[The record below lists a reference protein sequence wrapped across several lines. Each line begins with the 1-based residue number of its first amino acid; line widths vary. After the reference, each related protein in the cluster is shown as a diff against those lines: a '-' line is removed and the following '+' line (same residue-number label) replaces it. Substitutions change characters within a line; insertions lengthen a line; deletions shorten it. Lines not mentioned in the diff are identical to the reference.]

1 MKKLLKWGVII
12 IASMVVIIIAAI
24 LIIPRVVDV
33 QKYKPELEKKIA
45 EASGRP
51 FSVSDDLRLSLFPW
65 AGVSFSDLHL
75 GNVKGFEEKD
85 FVKVKSFEAR
95 IKLLPLLS
103 KDIQVK
109 KFILNEPRIVLVKNK
124 NGRVNWE
131 LPQKTPEP
139 KKDEK
144 VPVGKISGTGLPISA
159 LTVEDFSIKNGMV
172 LWIDHASGT
181 RKQVSDINLTLREVS
196 LDRPVQ
202 LKLSAV
208 IDTQPVSI
216 QGSIGPVGKGLK
228 EGSVFMDLSLT
239 ALNELTL
246 RLKGALENPA
256 VTPGVDLDLKVAEFS
271 PRKVAAALDR
281 TFLIQTADPHALNL
295 MTFDAHIKANSKQ
308 VSVSNGIL
316 GLDESKLI
324 FSMKAS
330 DFSRPAVNFDLNLN
344 QINLDR
350 YLPPTSGKKSSAE
363 QQDQETKSQK
373 KEKSIESTPGPT
385 KKADYTPLRRLILDG
400 QLKIDKLIANKAKI
414 QDVIL
419 KIHAKNGIFNLDPL
433 RLNMYQG
440 NVSGKATFNV
450 TQDVPES
457 NISLSVNNVEAG
469 PLLSDVLEKD
479 ILEGVMQAN
488 VTLAMSGTDPV
499 LLRKTLNGNGELL
512 FNNGA
517 IKGIDLAGMVRNVQA
532 AFGLAEKSD
541 QKSKTDFSEL
551 KAPFTITRGVMNTSQ
566 TSFKSPLLRIIA
578 NGNADLVKETLDFRV
593 EPKIVGTI
601 KGQGDEKQR
610 SGIMVPVLVT
620 GNFSSPKFRPDFKG
634 VAEQQLQ
641 EKVLKS
647 EKVKKILEKEEL
659 KQLQETTKGL
669 LKGVIGK

>member
-1 MKKLLKWGVII
+1 MNKVLKWGFII
-12 IASMVVIIIAAI
+12 IASLVVIIIAAI

-33 QKYKPELEKKIA
+33 QKYKPILEKKIA
-45 EASGRP
+45 EASGRR

-75 GNVKGFEEKD
+75 GNVKGFKEKD
-85 FVKVKSFEAR
+85 FVEVKSFEVR

-124 NGRVNWE
+124 DGRVNWE
-131 LPQKTPEP
+131 LPQKTTEP

-144 VPVGKISGTGLPISA
+144 VPVGKISPTGLPISD

-172 LWIDHASGT
+172 LWIDHAAET
-181 RKQVSDINLTLREVS
+181 RKQISDINLTLQEVS

-202 LKLSAV
+202 LKFSAV
-208 IDTQPVSI
+208 LDSQPLSI
-216 QGSIGPVGKGLK
+216 QGSFGPVSKGLQ
-228 EGSVFMDLSLT
+228 EGSVSMDLSLT
-239 ALNELTL
+239 ALNELTM
-246 RLKGALENPA
+246 RLKGVLENMA
-256 VTPGVDLDLKVAEFS
+256 VTPGVELDLEVAEFS
-271 PRKVAAALDR
+271 PRKMVAALGQ
-281 TFLIQTADPHALNL
+281 TFSIQTVDPNALNR
-295 MTFDAHIKANSKQ
+295 MTLNAHIKANSKK
-308 VSVSNGIL
+308 VSVSKGIL
-316 GLDESKLI
+316 GLDQSKLN
-324 FSMKAS
+324 FSMKVS

-350 YLPPTSGKKSSAE
+350 YLPPKSGKKSSVE

-373 KEKSIESTPGPT
+373 SEKSKEFAPGPT

-400 QLKIDKLIANKAKI
+400 QLKIDKFIANKAKI

-433 RLNMYQG
+433 KLNMYQG

-457 NISLSVNNVEAG
+457 NISLIVTKVESG
-469 PLLSDVLEKD
+469 PLLRDVLEKD

-488 VTLAMSGTDPV
+488 VTLAMAGTDPA
-499 LLRKTLNGNGELL
+499 LIRKTLNGNGELL
-512 FNNGA
+512 FKDGA

-532 AFGLAEKSD
+532 VFGLAEKSD
-541 QKSKTDFSEL
+541 QKPKTDFAEL
-551 KAPFTITRGVMNTSQ
+551 KAPFTITRGVINTPQ
-566 TSFKSPLLRIIA
+566 TSLKSPLLRVIA

-593 EPKIVGTI
+593 EPKVVSTI

-620 GNFSSPKFRPDFKG
+620 GNFSSPKFRPDFKS
-634 VAEQQLQ
+634 VAKKQLQ
-641 EKVLKS
+641 EKVLESK
-647 EKVKKILEKEEL
+647 KVKKLLEKEEL

-669 LKGVIGK
+669 LKGVLGK

>member
-1 MKKLLKWGVII
+1 MNKALKWGVII
-12 IASMVVIIIAAI
+12 IVSVVVIIIAAI

-51 FSVSDDLRLSLFPW
+51 FSVGDDLRFSLFPW

-109 KFILNEPRIVLVKNK
+109 KFILNEPRMVLIKNK
-124 NGRVNWE
+124 DGRVNWK
-131 LPQKTPEP
+131 LPEKTPKP
-139 KKDEK
+139 KKGEK
-144 VPVGKISGTGLPISA
+144 VPVGEISGTGLPISD
-159 LTVEDFSIKNGMV
+159 LWVGDFSIKNGMV
-172 LWIDHASGT
+172 LWLDHSAGT
-181 RKQVSDINLTLREVS
+181 RKQVSDINLTLQEVS

-202 LKLSAV
+202 LKFSAV
-208 IDTQPVSI
+208 LDKQPLLM
-216 QGSIGPVGKGLK
+216 QGSIGPLRKGLK
-228 EGSVFMDLSLT
+228 EGTVSMDLSLK
-239 ALNELTL
+239 ALNELVI
-246 RLKGALENPA
+246 RLKGALENLA
-256 VTPGVDLDLKVAEFS
+256 VNPGVELELEVAEFS
-271 PRKVAAALDR
+271 PRKMMAALGQ
-281 TFLIQTADPHALNL
+281 TFFMATADPKVLNR
-295 MTFDAHIKANSKQ
+295 MTLNAHVQANSKQ

-316 GLDESKLI
+316 GLDESRLN

-330 DFSRPAVNFDLNLN
+330 DFSKPAVKFDLNLN

-350 YLPPTSGKKSSAE
+350 YLPPKSGKKLSAE
-363 QQDQETKSQK
+363 QPVQKSKSQK
-373 KEKSIESTPGPT
+373 KESVAGPT
-385 KKADYTPLRRLILDG
+385 KETDYTPLRRLILDG
-400 QLKIDKLIANKAKI
+400 QLKIDRLVANKAKI

-419 KIHAKNGIFNLDPL
+419 KIHAKNGIFNLYPL
-433 RLNMYQG
+433 RFNMYQG
-440 NVSGKATFNV
+440 NVSGKAMLNV
-450 TQDVPES
+450 TKDVPES
-457 NISLSVNNVEAG
+457 NINLTVTKVESG
-469 PLLSDVLEKD
+469 PLLSDVFEKD

-488 VTLAMSGTDPV
+488 VTLGMAGDDPE
-499 LLRKTLNGNGELL
+499 LLKKTLNGNGELL

-541 QKSKTDFSEL
+541 QKPKTDFAEL
-551 KAPFTITRGVMNTSQ
+551 KAPFTITRGVINTPQ
-566 TSFKSPLLRIIA
+566 TILKSPLLRVMA
-578 NGNADLVKETLDFRV
+578 NGNADLVKETLNFRL
-593 EPKIVGTI
+593 EPKVVGSI

-620 GNFSSPKFRPDFKG
+620 GNFSSPKFRPDFKS
-634 VAEQQLQ
+634 VAKQQIQ

-647 EKVKKILEKEEL
+647 KKVKKLLDKEEL
-659 KQLQETTKGL
+659 NQLQEATEGL
-669 LKGVIGK
+669 LKGVFGR

>member
-1 MKKLLKWGVII
+1 MNKALKWGFII
-12 IASMVVIIIAAI
+12 IASLVVIIIAAI

-51 FSVSDDLRLSLFPW
+51 FSVSDDLRFSLFPW
-65 AGVSFSDLHL
+65 AGISFSDLHL

-85 FVKVKSFEAR
+85 FVKVKSFEVR

-131 LPQKTPEP
+131 LPKKTTEP

-144 VPVGKISGTGLPISA
+144 VPVGKISETGLPISA

-172 LWIDHASGT
+172 LWIDHAAGT
-181 RKQVSDINLTLREVS
+181 RKQVSDINLTLQEVS
-196 LDRPVQ
+196 LNRPVQ
-202 LKLSAV
+202 LKFSAV
-208 IDTQPVSI
+208 LDTQPFSI
-216 QGSIGPVGKGLK
+216 QGSFGPVSEGFQ
-228 EGSVFMDLSLT
+228 EGSVSMDLSLT
-239 ALNELTL
+239 ALNELTI
-246 RLKGALENPA
+246 RLKGALENLA
-256 VTPGVDLDLKVAEFS
+256 VSPGVELDLEVAEFS
-271 PRKVAAALDR
+271 PRKMVAALGQ
-281 TFLIQTADPHALNL
+281 TFPIQTADPHALNR
-295 MTFDAHIKANSKQ
+295 MTLNAHIQANSKKL
-308 VSVSNGIL
+308 SVSNGIL
-316 GLDESKLI
+316 GLDESKLN

-330 DFSRPAVNFDLNLN
+330 DFSKPAVKFDLNLN

-350 YLPPTSGKKSSAE
+350 YLPLKSGKKSSAE
-363 QQDQETKSQK
+363 QQDQESKSQK
-373 KEKSIESTPGPT
+373 KEKSKESAPGPT

-433 RLNMYQG
+433 KLNMYQG
-440 NVSGKATFNV
+440 NVSGKATLNV
-450 TQDVPES
+450 TKDVPES
-457 NISLSVNNVEAG
+457 NISLIVNKVEAG

-488 VTLAMSGTDPV
+488 VTLAMAGTDPE

-512 FNNGA
+512 FNDGA

-541 QKSKTDFSEL
+541 QKPQTDFSEL
-551 KAPFTITRGVMNTSQ
+551 KAPFTITRGVMNTPQ
-566 TSFKSPLLRIIA
+566 TSLKSPLLRVIA

-593 EPKIVGTI
+593 EPKVVGTI

-620 GNFSSPKFRPDFKG
+620 GNFSSPKFRPDFKS

-641 EKVLKS
+641 EKVFESK
-647 EKVKKILEKEEL
+647 KVKKLLEKEEL
-659 KQLQETTKGL
+659 KHLQETTKGL
-669 LKGVIGK
+669 LKGVLGQ

>member
-1 MKKLLKWGVII
+1 MKRLLKWGII
-12 IASMVVIIIAAI
+12 VIASLVVIIIAAI

-51 FSVSDDLRLSLFPW
+51 FSVGDDLRLSLFPW
-65 AGVSFSDLHL
+65 AGISFSDLHL

-85 FVKVKSFEAR
+85 FVEVKSFEVR

-131 LPQKTPEP
+131 LPKKTTEP

-144 VPVGKISGTGLPISA
+144 VPVGEISGTGLPISA
-159 LTVEDFSIKNGMV
+159 LVVEDFSIKNGMI
-172 LWIDHASGT
+172 LWIDHAAGT
-181 RKQVSDINLTLREVS
+181 RKQVSDINLTLQEIS
-196 LDRPVQ
+196 LDRPVK
-202 LKLSAV
+202 LKFSAV
-208 IDTQPVSI
+208 LDTQPLSI
-216 QGSIGPVGKGLK
+216 QGSFGPVSKGFQ
-228 EGSVFMDLSLT
+228 EGSVPMDLSLT
-239 ALNELTL
+239 ALNELTM
-246 RLKGALENPA
+246 RLKGALENLA
-256 VTPGVDLDLKVAEFS
+256 VTPGVELDLEVAEFS
-271 PRKVAAALDR
+271 PRKMVAALGQ
-281 TFLIQTADPHALNL
+281 TFPIQTADPNALNR
-295 MTFDAHIKANSKQ
+295 MTLNAHIKANSKQ
-308 VSVSNGIL
+308 VSVSNGIV
-316 GLDESKLI
+316 GLDESKLN

-330 DFSRPAVNFDLNLN
+330 DFSKPAVKFDLNLN

-350 YLPPTSGKKSSAE
+350 YLPPKSGKKSSAE

-373 KEKSIESTPGPT
+373 KEKSKESAPGPT

-419 KIHAKNGIFNLDPL
+419 KIHAKNGIFNIDPL
-433 RLNMYQG
+433 KLNMYQG
-440 NVSGKATFNV
+440 NVSGKATLNV
-450 TQDVPES
+450 TKDVPES
-457 NISLSVNNVEAG
+457 NISLIVNKVEAG
-469 PLLSDVLEKD
+469 PLLGDVLEKD

-488 VTLAMSGTDPV
+488 MTLAVAGTDPT
-499 LLRKTLNGNGELL
+499 LFRKTLNGNGELL
-512 FNNGA
+512 FKDGA

-541 QKSKTDFSEL
+541 QKSRTDFSEL
-551 KAPFTITRGVMNTSQ
+551 KAPFTITRGVMNTPQ
-566 TSFKSPLLRIIA
+566 TSLKSPLLRVIA

-593 EPKIVGTI
+593 EPKVVGTI

-620 GNFSSPKFRPDFKG
+620 GNFSSPKFRPDFKS
-634 VAEQQLQ
+634 VAKQQLQ
-641 EKVLKS
+641 EKVLESK
-647 EKVKKILEKEEL
+647 KVKELLEKEEL
-659 KQLQETTKGL
+659 KHLQETTKGL
-669 LKGVIGK
+669 LKGVLGQ